1 MNEKNFSRPPVPN
14 RKRSQTMRFAAY
26 VYAGMAAVTYL
37 SPAASEHAPMFVI
50 IATVFA
56 VGAEILQEFGR

>member
-1 MNEKNFSRPPVPN
+1 M
-14 RKRSQTMRFAAY
+14 RKRSQNLRFAAY

-37 SPAASEHAPMFVI
+37 SPAASEHAPMFII